1 MQKQVR
7 GRRNLIELDGLI
19 RSAIFPKMCI
29 FASSKRTLMPQHP
42 KITILFLLAVLL
54 LASCASRKK
63 TVAPTPPQSF
73 EWLTAKLDI
82 QAEVNGQSFN
92 DLSGQLRMRKDSIVW
107 MSVTATMGVEVLRAK
122 ISNDSVWILN
132 RMEKTYLAEPIDSL
146 AQQLGEYRIYRLPM
160 AQFALLNNIE
170 GIPPVENQTVGWHDY
185 DYDLGEIQV
194 KIKYSNIKLDEPTTF
209 PLKITDKMERMQLP
223 IKQ

>member
-1 MQKQVR
+1 MLR
-7 GRRNLIELDGLI
+7 
-19 RSAIFPKMCI
+19 
-29 FASSKRTLMPQHP
+29 HP
-42 KITILFLLAVLL
+42 KITILLLLAVLL

-82 QAEVNGQSFN
+82 QAEVNGQMFN

-122 ISNDSVWILN
+122 ISNDSVWVIN
-132 RMEKTYLAEPIDSL
+132 RMEKTYLVEPIDSL
-146 AQQLGEYRIYRLPM
+146 AQQLGEYRIYIYRLPM

-170 GIPPVENQTVGWHDY
+170 GIPPVENQTVGWNHY
-185 DYDLGEIQV
+185 DYYTGDIKV
-194 KIKYSNIKLDEPTTF
+194 KLKYTNIKLDEPTTF

-223 IKQ
+223 MK

>member
-1 MQKQVR
+1 M
-7 GRRNLIELDGLI
+7 
-19 RSAIFPKMCI
+19 RSRFVIAFVA
-29 FASSKRTLMPQHP
+29 F
-42 KITILFLLAVLL
+42 LL
-54 LASCASRKK
+54 LATSCASRKK
-63 TVAPTPPQSF
+63 NVQPPRPQTF

-82 QAEVNGQSFN
+82 QAEANGQSFN

-160 AQFALLNNIE
+160 TQFALLNNIE
-170 GIPPVENQTVGWHDY
+170 GIPPVENQTVGWHVY

-194 KIKYSNIKLDEPTTF
+194 KIKYSNIKLDQPTTF
-209 PLKITDKMERMQLP
+209 PLKITNKMER
-223 IKQ
+223 IKLKRN